1 MMRILIDI
9 KKLKYVFL
17 VFFFCLNTYA
27 LAQEPLKSS
36 YFPLLLSLYKDI
48 SLPTP
53 AKSINTTL
61 SLGVLNT
68 QYNSLYGI
76 GVSLTYQKA
85 LEDVYGIQLAPINIA
100 HKSLSGAQ
108 IGFYNQTEETQNGV
122 QLGLINIT
130 NEINGIQLGLFNNAK
145 NGRGLQLGLINYA
158 EDEEGVTIGVINII
172 KNGVFRMN
180 STYSLQNQL
189 AVQSEFGGKIIYT
202 LVRYKYD
209 FYSSIFKYYL
219 GFGSQIN
226 VYRDKIRFYP
236 QLFMSGFG
244 IPLHEY
250 GLSTKVGF
258 LLNEYFELIS
268 GVDSTLN
275 LDVANTIGGFVH
287 ESKYKF
293 DAFLGL
299 QINFKK
305 SPVNFLLN

>member
-1 MMRILIDI
+1 MIQILIDI
-9 KKLKYVFL
+9 KKLKYCFL
-17 VFFFCLNTYA
+17 ALFFSLNTKVF
-27 LAQEPLKSS
+27 AQEPLKSM
-36 YFPLLLSLYKDI
+36 YFPFLLSLYNDI
-48 SLPTP
+48 SIPTP
-53 AKSINTTL
+53 ARFISTTL

-76 GVSLTYQKA
+76 GIALTYQKL
-85 LEDVYGIQLAPINIA
+85 LEDSYGIQFAPINIA

-122 QLGLINIT
+122 QFGLINVADQ
-130 NEINGIQLGLFNNAK
+130 INGIQFGLFNKAK
-145 NGRGLQLGLINYA
+145 NGRGIQLGLINYA
-158 EDEEGVTIGVINII
+158 DNEEGVTIGAINII
-172 KNGVFRMN
+172 KNGIFRMN

-226 VYRDKIRFYP
+226 IYRDKLRFYP
-236 QLFMSGFG
+236 QIFMSGFG

-275 LDVANTIGGFVH
+275 LDVANTMGGFVH